1 MKERSARTLLCAGR
15 RPQAG
20 PPARG
25 GPPRCRRFSG
35 LALVLLLGAGCVGRH
50 AGARTLAS
58 LGAVAVGAGSASWAA
73 GEGLEGG
80 SHPSASRALTGT
92 GFVAVAVGL
101 AAIVAAGG
109 WMAAAVAC
117 EADPDCPEEET
128 CREVPAPPGGVPYKQ
143 CVPRS

>member
-1 MKERSARTLLCAGR
+1 MRGS
-15 RPQAG
+15 QVG
-20 PPARG
+20 PPAWG
-25 GPPRCRRFSG
+25 GFGPSWRRLSG
-35 LALVLLLGAGCVGRH
+35 LALALLLGAGCVGRH

-58 LGAVAVGAGSASWAA
+58 LGAVAVGAGSATWAA
-73 GEGLEGG
+73 GEDLEGG
-80 SHPSASRALTGT
+80 SHASAARALTGA

-109 WMAAAVAC
+109 WMAAAVSC

>member
-1 MKERSARTLLCAGR
+1 MEERSSRTLLCGGGR
-15 RPQAG
+15 SWRPL
-20 PPARG
+20 
-25 GPPRCRRFSG
+25 SG

-50 AGARTLAS
+50 AVPRTLAS
-58 LGAVAVGAGSASWAA
+58 VGGLFVGAGSVSWAA
-73 GEGLEGG
+73 GETLDGG

-109 WMAAAVAC
+109 WMAAAVSC

-143 CVPRS
+143 CVPRG

>member
-1 MKERSARTLLCAGR
+1 MKERSARTLLCVGW
-15 RPQAG
+15 
-20 PPARG
+20 
-25 GPPRCRRFSG
+25 RRFSG
-35 LALVLLLGAGCVGRH
+35 LALVLVLGAGCVGRH

-58 LGAVAVGAGSASWAA
+58 LGAIAVGAGSVSWAA
-73 GEGLEGG
+73 GEGLDGG
-80 SHPSASRALTGT
+80 SHSASRALTGT

-117 EADPDCPEEET
+117 DADPDCPEEET